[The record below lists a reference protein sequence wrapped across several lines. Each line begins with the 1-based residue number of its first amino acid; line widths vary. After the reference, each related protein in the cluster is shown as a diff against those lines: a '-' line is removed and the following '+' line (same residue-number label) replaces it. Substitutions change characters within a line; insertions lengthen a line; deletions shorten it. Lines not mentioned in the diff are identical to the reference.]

1 MHCTSSHQP
10 PSSSSHTSNDNNDHE
25 VAPFLR
31 TLRTILTYESDY
43 TIRWTSDGLA
53 FEIVSMEA
61 LTSAVLPHYFKH
73 NKYSSFQRQLN
84 YFHFKKWTKSLVHVC
99 TFSNTHFTR
108 DDPLLSLCITR
119 KRSRKDSSHSI
130 QMANIEP
137 PSSSPLIDDSIE
149 DLLTEADSEWL
160 VHFELI
166 GSKILCL
173 HNKSE
178 GHTNAYMPFF
188 HQPSTTTY
196 GIRFRGLTG
205 LSPPHTLLL
214 GL

>member
-1 MHCTSSHQP
+1 MYCTSSHQS
-10 PSSSSHTSNDNNDHE
+10 PSSSNHTSNDNNDHE

-31 TLRTILTYESDY
+31 TLRTILTCESDDI
-43 TIRWTSDGLA
+43 IRWTPDGLA
-53 FEIVSMEA
+53 FEIIDMEA

-149 DLLTEADSEWL
+149 DLLTDADLEWL
-160 VHFELI
+160 VHFELM
-166 GSKILCL
+166 GEP
-173 HNKSE
+173 H
-178 GHTNAYMPFF
+178 GAVDA
-188 HQPSTTTY
+188 
-196 GIRFRGLTG
+196 LTDKR
-205 LSPPHTLLL
+205 TLLVV
-214 GL
+214 